1 MGCGE
6 DVDTNLVKRN
16 GKTELTCIFCG
27 FTLDFVDSQPS
38 PPARCIATVD
48 DAEMTRTLV
57 MTFLQDKGLAQEVL
71 AFANGR
77 EFVSAVSHRLSA
89 GKPLDCAILDIEM
102 PVMDGFTAARLL
114 RAMEK
119 AQQQHPCPII
129 FFSARK
135 ADEGLRK
142 QMSLFRPARYLNKG
156 AEGDVQDLMRRVGIL
171 VSHLGTYFEQ

>member
-6 DVDTNLVKRN
+6 DVDTNPVERD

-38 PPARCIATVD
+38 PPARCIAAVD
-48 DAEMTRTLV
+48 DAEMTRSLV
-57 MTFLQDKGLAQEVL
+57 RAFLQEKGLAEEVL
-71 AFANGR
+71 SFANGK
-77 EFVSAVSHRLSA
+77 EFVSALSPRLAA
-89 GKPLDCAILDIEM
+89 GKPLDCVILDIEM
-102 PVMDGFTAARLL
+102 PEMDGFTTARML
-114 RAMEK
+114 RTMEQ
-119 AQQQHPCPII
+119 ARRHPPCPII

-156 AEGDVQDLMRRVGIL
+156 ADGDVEGLMRRVGIL

>member
-6 DVDTNLVKRN
+6 DVDTNLVERN

-114 RAMEK
+114 RAMEQ